1 MNKLDKTYTDLL
13 QDILDNGV
21 KKEDRTGTGTLSVFG
36 RQIRHKMSDG
46 FPLLTTKKMPFRLI
60 ATELLWFLRGDT
72 NIKFLVDNDCH
83 IWDGDAYKNYERRWE
98 TEGKFLS
105 PPVNKFTKE
114 ELINEIKTNPMVAKE
129 LGDLGPIYGKQWRR
143 WRKAIIN
150 PKTGY
155 QDFTYIDQIQNLIND
170 LKTNPDSRRLM
181 VSAWNVGELNQM
193 VLPPCHYGFQVYTR
207 ELSLEER
214 SQYKRKNKET
224 YPVSKWRDDMEV
236 SKEEYFNQ
244 IGIPTRAISLM
255 WNQRSVDTFLGLPF
269 NIASY
274 GLLLE
279 IIAKETNMV
288 PDELI
293 GNLGDTHLY
302 LNHIEQAK
310 EQIGRELS
318 LYERIDWWFKN
329 NKPNRDVLEEIESS
343 PSNVQEKYFDGA
355 GVPKHTRQPY
365 PLPKLFFKYEKQT
378 YINDYELDG
387 FVLKD
392 YQSHPTIKAPLSN

>member
-1 MNKLDKTYTDLL
+1 MNNLDKQYTNLL

-21 KKEDRTGTGTLSVFG
+21 TKQDRTGTGTLSVFG

-72 NIKFLVDNDCH
+72 NIKYLVDNDCH
-83 IWDGDAYKNYERRWE
+83 IWDGDAYKNYTNSSELRAD
-98 TEGKFLS
+98 LS
-105 PPVNKFTKE
+105 KE
-114 ELINEIKTNPMVAKE
+114 EFIHNIKMYPEFAE
-129 LGDLGPIYGKQWRR
+129 RWGDLGPVYGKQWRR

-214 SQYKRKNKET
+214 NYSLGQGRSYRGILSGPHALPEELKRYEEIFDKET
-224 YPVSKWRDDMEV
+224 RPK
-236 SKEEYFNQ
+236 Q
-244 IGIPTRAISLM
+244 AISLM

-279 IIAKETNMV
+279 IIAKEVNMV

-302 LNHIEQAK
+302 LNHIEQSK
-310 EQIGRELS
+310 EQIGRKL
-318 LYERIDWWFKN
+318 D
-329 NKPNRDVLEEIESS
+329 LEERRAMVTQEMFNQIYNAGDSS
-343 PSNVQEKYFDGA
+343 TLTHSEIDQWNIPRVK
-355 GVPKHTRQPY
+355 TREPY
-365 PLPKLFFKYEKQT
+365 PLPKLFFKYEKET
-378 YINDYELDG
+378 YVNDYELDG
-387 FVLKD
+387 FILKD
-392 YQSHPTIKAPLSN
+392 YQAHPHIKAPLSN

>member
-1 MNKLDKTYTDLL
+1 MNNLDKQYTDLL

-21 KKEDRTGTGTLSVFG
+21 TKQDRTETGTLSVFG

-83 IWDGDAYKNYERRWE
+83 IWDGDAYKNYTNSSELRAD
-98 TEGKFLS
+98 LS
-105 PPVNKFTKE
+105 KE
-114 ELINEIKTNPMVAKE
+114 EFIHNIKMYPEFAE
-129 LGDLGPIYGKQWRR
+129 RWGDLGPVYGKQWRN
-143 WRKAIIN
+143 WTKFEDESKEHNEWYISSEL
-150 PKTGY
+150 
-155 QDFTYIDQIQNLIND
+155 IDQIANLIHD

-181 VSAWNVGELNQM
+181 VNAWNVGELDQM
-193 VLPPCHYGFQVYTR
+193 TLPPCHYGFQVYTR

-214 SQYKRKNKET
+214 NYSLGQGRSYRGILSGPHALPEELKRYEEIFDKET
-224 YPVSKWRDDMEV
+224 RPK
-236 SKEEYFNQ
+236 Q
-244 IGIPTRAISLM
+244 AISLM

-279 IIAKETNMV
+279 IIAKEVNMV

-310 EQIGRELS
+310 EQIGRKL
-318 LYERIDWWFKN
+318 D
-329 NKPNRDVLEEIESS
+329 LEERRAMVTQEMFNQIYNAGDSS
-343 PSNVQEKYFDGA
+343 TLTHSEIDQWNIPRVK
-355 GVPKHTRQPY
+355 TREPY
-365 PLPKLFFKYEKQT
+365 PLPKLFFKYEKET
-378 YINDYELDG
+378 YVDNYELDG
-387 FVLKD
+387 FILKD
-392 YQSHPTIKAPLSN
+392 YQAHPHIKAPLSN